1 MFSPDQKQGIVGER
15 WAYEQLV
22 KRGWPVK
29 QMPYFGNQAYDLKI
43 HNLPIE
49 VKYARTTY
57 RRKQRQGLTIYA
69 ARWQWFVH
77 PSYEQLNDR
86 DWVLILI
93 AEDQKKI
100 KYPYI
105 LPGNILE
112 GRNHLQITSHPKQYK
127 GWLDDWR
134 GEWGIIEF
142 LTQKTYLDDG
152 PTYHQWKAGQ
162 RIVA

>member
-1 MFSPDQKQGIVGER
+1 MFSRDQDLGKLGER
-15 WAYEQLV
+15 WAHDQLT

-29 QMPYFGNQAYDLKI
+29 MMPDFQQKSCDMKI
-43 HNLPIE
+43 GHLPIE
-49 VKYARTTY
+49 VKYALTTY
-57 RRKQRQGLTIYA
+57 RVKTRQGLQVHS
-69 ARWQWFVH
+69 ARWQWFIH
-77 PSYEQLNDR
+77 PTYENIHQ

-105 LPGNILE
+105 LPGNLLD
-112 GRNHLQITSHPKQYK
+112 GRNHLQITSHPTKYR
-127 GWLDDWR
+127 GWLNDWR
-134 GEWGIIEF
+134 NEWGVIDF
-142 LTQKTYLDDG
+142 LHQQSYLDNG